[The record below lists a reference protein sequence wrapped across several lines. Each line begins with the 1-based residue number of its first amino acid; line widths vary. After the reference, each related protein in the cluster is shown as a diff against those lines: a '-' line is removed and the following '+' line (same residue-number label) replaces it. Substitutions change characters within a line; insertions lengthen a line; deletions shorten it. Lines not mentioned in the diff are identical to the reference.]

1 MKTNGKT
8 EEDMEILIHMAI
20 LMKYLNDNRVRR
32 YQMEIKLGGDRGMIN
47 CLSRETKMFCNCMK
61 GKKKEAQG
69 MDKQDLILLFS
80 SRYNSNG

>member
-1 MKTNGKT
+1 MKTNRKT
-8 EEDMEILIHMAI
+8 EEDMESLIHTEI
-20 LMKYLNDNRVRR
+20 LMKYLNNDKVSR
-32 YQMEIKLGGDRGMIN
+32 YQIEIKAGGDRGMISR

-80 SRYNSNG
+80 SMQLL